1 MNFEAKRDFTVKLI
15 TNVFNIGSLIPLV
28 LYFYLPHKNSVALF
42 VFSIMIITSLLTWL
56 FSPVSYQITETK
68 INILRPIK
76 NIEIEL
82 SKIKEIR
89 KIEKEDLKGA
99 IRLFGSGGLYGFFG
113 LFYKKGFG
121 KFYAYCSN
129 PSDLVLIKSDKLF
142 LISPSQPEVFIS
154 YVKEKSSL
162 KI

>member
-1 MNFEAKRDFTVKLI
+1 MNFEAKKDFTVKLI
-15 TNVFNIGSLIPLV
+15 TNLFNIGSLIPLI
-28 LYFYLPHKNSVALF
+28 LYFYLPHKNPVTLL
-42 VFSIMIITSLLTWL
+42 VFSIMIITSLLTWF

-82 SKIKEIR
+82 SKIKEIK
-89 KIEKEDLKGA
+89 KIGKEDLKGA

-113 LFYKKGFG
+113 LFYKKDLG

-129 PSDLVLIKSDKLF
+129 SSDLVLIKSDKLF

-154 YVKEKSSL
+154 YVKEKASI